1 MKMVLNEAKES
12 PQNKESPPIRL
23 GLEDSSQ
30 DQPQGAPRLYD
41 VVRELSK
48 QRRNASERSLFIFK
62 EHNLVR
68 RFAKYVTDSRYPFP
82 RTHSKANAVNVAKS
96 AQYVH
101 VFRVFLPSNIKSCKD
116 HCRITC
122 TL

>member
-1 MKMVLNEAKES
+1 MVLNEAKES

-30 DQPQGAPRLYD
+30 DPQGAPRLYD

-48 QRRNASERSLFIFK
+48 QRRLASDRSLFIFK

-82 RTHSKANAVNVAKS
+82 RTPPKANAINVAKS
-96 AQYVH
+96 AQYIH
-101 VFRVFLPSNIKSCKD
+101 VLRVFLPSNIKSCQD